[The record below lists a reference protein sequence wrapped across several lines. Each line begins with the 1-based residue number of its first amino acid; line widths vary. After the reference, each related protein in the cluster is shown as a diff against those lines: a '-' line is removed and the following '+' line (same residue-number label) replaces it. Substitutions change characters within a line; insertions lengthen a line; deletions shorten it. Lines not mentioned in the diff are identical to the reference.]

1 MLIGI
6 VGCGGF
12 GREIMPIVRETVERA
27 GTNVRLVFVETDRPS
42 RSAVNGYPVLSE
54 KEFLAAD
61 DQEKHFNIAIADSRV
76 RERIA
81 ARFIEAG
88 ARAIAVR
95 SLQATIYEANKIGEG
110 SIICAGS
117 IVTSNAT
124 IGRFFH
130 CNIQSYVA
138 HDCFVG
144 DFVTFAPR
152 VACNGNVV
160 VEDHAYVGTGALIRE
175 GKKDRPLRIG
185 KGAIVGMGAV
195 VTKDIPAGETWV
207 GSPARPMVQK
217 FVDPNQ

>member
-12 GREIMPIVRETVERA
+12 GREVMPILRETIARTQIRA
-27 GTNVRLVFVETDRPS
+27 TTVFVETTPGLGGP
-42 RSAVNGYPVLSE
+42 VNGCPVVSVE
-54 KEFLAAD
+54 EFLGAGNKD
-61 DQEKHFNIAIADSRV
+61 KRFNVAIADSGV
-76 RERIA
+76 REAVAKRLA
-81 ARFIEAG
+81 EAG
-88 ARAIAVR
+88 VPAM
-95 SLQATIYEANKIGEG
+95 SLCSVHATIYEENRIGEG

-117 IVTSNAT
+117 IVTSNVS

-138 HDCFVG
+138 HDCLIG

-160 VEDHAYVGTGALIRE
+160 VEDHAYVGTGAVIKQ
-175 GKKDRPLRIG
+175 GTKNRPLRIG

-195 VTKDIPAGETWV
+195 VTKDVPDGETWV
-207 GSPARPMVQK
+207 GNPARPLE
-217 FVDPNQ
+217 PR